1 MIFALQ
7 GTADK
12 NVHEL
17 EKAKRALESQLA
29 ELKAQNEELED
40 DLQLTE
46 DAKLRL
52 EVNMQALKTQFE
64 RDIQSK
70 EEQAEEKRRG
80 LVKNLRDL
88 ETELEE
94 ERKQRSAAVAAKKK
108 LESDL
113 KDIEAT
119 LEMNNKV
126 KEDALKQAKK
136 LQAQMK
142 DVLRDAEDAK
152 AAKEELAAL
161 SKETERK
168 FKVLEAEVIQLT
180 EDLASSERA
189 RRAAEAERD
198 ELQEEIN
205 SNSSKGSLMIDEKR
219 RLEAR
224 ISALEEELEEEQSNA
239 ELLVDRNRKAQ
250 LSIEQITT
258 ELSTEKSNAQKHEN
272 ARTLLERQNKDLK
285 AKLAEVETTQRT
297 KLKAQVSALEAKIV
311 NLEEQSENEAKERL
325 LQQKN
330 NRKLEKKI
338 KEVTMNIEDERRHAD
353 QYKEQIEKVS
363 IKECLLR
370 RILSNFIL
378 SSVE

>member
-1 MIFALQ
+1 MFSLLK

-52 EVNMQALKTQFE
+52 EVNMQALRTQFE
-64 RDIQSK
+64 RDLQSK

-136 LQAQMK
+136 LQAHMK

-168 FKVLEAEVIQLT
+168 FKVLEAEVFQLT

-189 RRAAEAERD
+189 RRAAETERD

-224 ISALEEELEEEQSNA
+224 ISSLEEELEEEQSNA

-250 LSIEQITT
+250 LTIEQITT
-258 ELSTEKSNAQKHEN
+258 ELSTEKSNSQKHEN
-272 ARTLLERQNKDLK
+272 ARTLLDRQNKDLK

-297 KLKAQVSALEAKIV
+297 KLKAQVAALEAKII
-311 NLEEQSENEAKERL
+311 NLDEQSENEAKERL

-338 KEVTMNIEDERRHAD
+338 KELTMNIEDERRHAD
-353 QYKEQIEKVS
+353 QYKEQIEKVNLIFRIVLQKLT
-363 IKECLLR
+363 IKKILLR
-370 RILSNFIL
+370 
-378 SSVE
+378 